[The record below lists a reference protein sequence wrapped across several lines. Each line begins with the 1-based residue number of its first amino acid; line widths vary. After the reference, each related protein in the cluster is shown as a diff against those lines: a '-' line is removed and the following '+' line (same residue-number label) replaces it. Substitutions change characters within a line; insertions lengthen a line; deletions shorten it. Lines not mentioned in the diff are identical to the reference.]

1 MDSLIRTVAVI
12 VLFILTSFLEIDSKG
27 YSQDLVIIDSLQ
39 KVLTTQKEDTNRIN
53 NLVTLS
59 RSYFNVGDIK
69 STNYLNEIYLLSQ
82 KLSFTP
88 GITDYYYLKAIHFN
102 QQAQHDSALSYI
114 NRAISLLDSVN
125 DFKRQAKYYRN
136 YAIIQRR
143 LGHPGTASL
152 YYKKSLELFQKLNDE
167 DGITKSLASLG
178 LLFDD
183 EMKYD
188 SALSYYYKSLA
199 LAEAKNNTN
208 LQLAPL
214 INIGKIFVIL
224 ADYENALKYFNRSLE
239 LSQKEKYLSY
249 IGLTYQNLG
258 LLYHMMNKDDE
269 ALFFYD
275 TAIRYFDTTESIL
288 LKAQTLMNIG
298 SIYREKG
305 DSKSALNQYRKSQS
319 VYHSV
324 HNTQGIIDNNMNIAL
339 IYEDNGNYSKT
350 LQIYDSCLVLV
361 KTSNYKEILPR
372 LYFNI
377 SKAHELAGNWS
388 QAHHYLTLHYLMK
401 DSIFNIENGRVIKDL
416 ELTYEKEKNE
426 ANILALQNENLQKDI
441 TIRHRTSQRNLYF
454 FFGLF
459 IIILGVMILI
469 LVTVRNKKNKVILEQ
484 KLKQVEDEKK
494 LMAAQSLVEGQD
506 LERKRIA
513 TDLHDGLGVLL
524 SSVTL
529 QFSNILDNA
538 HEHKDL
544 ILKAQR
550 LLEQAAQDV
559 RKISHN
565 MMPSILSRFGLIE
578 AVESMFDQIDNP
590 PEISALVNIT
600 GSPKRLTENCEIM
613 LYRIIQELLN
623 NTIKHA
629 GAKNISLNMHFDQ
642 NIRIQYSDN
651 GKGFDIE
658 DNLSRETF
666 GLVSIISRVGFLNGE
681 ISFESKPDKGFT
693 AFVDVP
699 GKYI

>member
-1 MDSLIRTVAVI
+1 
-12 VLFILTSFLEIDSKG
+12 
-27 YSQDLVIIDSLQ
+27 
-39 KVLTTQKEDTNRIN
+39 
-53 NLVTLS
+53 
-59 RSYFNVGDIK
+59 
-69 STNYLNEIYLLSQ
+69 
-82 KLSFTP
+82 
-88 GITDYYYLKAIHFN
+88 
-102 QQAQHDSALSYI
+102 
-114 NRAISLLDSVN
+114 
-125 DFKRQAKYYRN
+125 
-136 YAIIQRR
+136 
-143 LGHPGTASL
+143 
-152 YYKKSLELFQKLNDE
+152 
-167 DGITKSLASLG
+167 
-178 LLFDD
+178 
-183 EMKYD
+183 
-188 SALSYYYKSLA
+188 
-199 LAEAKNNTN
+199 
-208 LQLAPL
+208 
-214 INIGKIFVIL
+214 
-224 ADYENALKYFNRSLE
+224 
-239 LSQKEKYLSY
+239 
-249 IGLTYQNLG
+249 
-258 LLYHMMNKDDE
+258 
-269 ALFFYD
+269 
-275 TAIRYFDTTESIL
+275 
-288 LKAQTLMNIG
+288 
-298 SIYREKG
+298 
-305 DSKSALNQYRKSQS
+305 
-319 VYHSV
+319 
-324 HNTQGIIDNNMNIAL
+324 
-339 IYEDNGNYSKT
+339 
-350 LQIYDSCLVLV
+350 
-361 KTSNYKEILPR
+361 
-372 LYFNI
+372 
-377 SKAHELAGNWS
+377 
-388 QAHHYLTLHYLMK
+388 
-401 DSIFNIENGRVIKDL
+401 
-416 ELTYEKEKNE
+416 
-426 ANILALQNENLQKDI
+426 
-441 TIRHRTSQRNLYF
+441 
-454 FFGLF
+454 
-459 IIILGVMILI
+459 MILI
-469 LVTVRNKKNKVILEQ
+469 LVTIRNKKNKVILEQ